1 MAEPEND
8 IQEYGIEPDIDV
20 LKNDF
25 ERCRR
30 NLSYYLDISQEAKD
44 LRKDIWAGKSKSAR
58 KDLVRTV
65 FRGMGKFD

>member
-8 IQEYGIEPDIDV
+8 IQEYSLEPDIDV

-30 NLSYYLDISQEAKD
+30 NLSYYLDISQEAK
-44 LRKDIWAGKSKSAR
+44 RS
-58 KDLVRTV
+58 
-65 FRGMGKFD
+65 